1 MSFAMKLIAI
11 GALALSAAWLGGCA
25 LPDRPVRPEPYDL
38 GPPPVVAPADPAS
51 TLPLP
56 PAAATPIVWNG
67 VSAPQTLDG
76 TAIIYR
82 LLYVRDGLQPRP
94 YAHARW
100 TQAPAQLLDQ
110 RLRAALAVTR
120 PVVDTDAG
128 LTAPELRIELDD
140 FSQVF
145 ETPDQSFGVVQLRA
159 TRLAPGAAGGTRQV
173 KQRSFA
179 ARVPAPSNN
188 AAGGV
193 QALKVATD
201 QVVGAVVAWVNGG
214 S

>member
-1 MSFAMKLIAI
+1 MKLIAI
-11 GALALSAAWLGGCA
+11 GVLALSAAGLGGCA

-38 GPPPVVAPADPAS
+38 GPPSAAAPADPAS
-51 TLPLP
+51 TPP
-56 PAAATPIVWNG
+56 RAPAAVAPIVWNG

-82 LLYVRDGLQPRP
+82 LLYVQDGLQPRP
-94 YAHARW
+94 YARARW
-100 TQAPAQLLDQ
+100 TQTPAQLLAQ
-110 RLRAALAVTR
+110 RLRAALAATR
-120 PVVDTDAG
+120 PVVDADAG
-128 LTAPELRIELDD
+128 LTGPELRIELDD

-145 ETPDQSFGVVQLRA
+145 DAPDQSFGVVRLRA
-159 TRLAPGAAGGTRQV
+159 TRLVPDVAGGARQV
-173 KQRSFA
+173 EQRSFA
-179 ARVPAPSNN
+179 ARVPAPSSD

-193 QALKVATD
+193 QALKAAAD